1 MDNFICK
8 YCDKI
13 CKNSNSL
20 RNHERMCKLNPN
32 RNITYLRH
40 DGNKG
45 HKGSNQYIKAKELG
59 LNKPIISQETRH
71 KLGKSWRGKKHS
83 QEEKVKISK
92 GIRKAILEHPES
104 YSSSNVN
111 GRVKHYEYNG
121 YKIDGLWEL
130 EVAKYLDSKNIKWE
144 KPNKGFKYEWNN
156 NIHLYFPDFY
166 LPEYNYYIEVKG
178 YQRERDLYKWRS
190 VDNLIIIKSKEIS
203 QIRNNEFV
211 LGS

>member
-59 LNKPIISQETRH
+59 LNQPIISQETRQ

-83 QEEKVKISK
+83 QEEKDKISK

-166 LPEYNYYIEVKG
+166 LPEYNYYVEVKG

-211 LGS
+211 LGP